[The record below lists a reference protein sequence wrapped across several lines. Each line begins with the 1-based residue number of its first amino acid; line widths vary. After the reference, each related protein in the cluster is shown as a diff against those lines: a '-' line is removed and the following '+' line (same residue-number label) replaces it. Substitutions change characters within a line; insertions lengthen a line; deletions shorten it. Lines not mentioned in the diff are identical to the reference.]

1 MWLLVKLV
9 SFSPIS
15 QKELSNLYTDSDRY
29 YWPYL
34 KQRTK
39 EKAQIVSIV

>member
-9 SFSPIS
+9 SITPIS
-15 QKELSNLYTDSDRY
+15 QKELTNLYADSDRY

-34 KQRTK
+34 KERTK
-39 EKAQIVSIV
+39 GEAQIVSIV